1 MITIIFSLIE
11 LSENGKID
19 WTNGKVIAKG
29 YGVFDPNAKNVQLE
43 IIKATRVA
51 TVVAQRNLLETIK
64 GVHITSQTIVEDY
77 MLKNDLIISEV
88 KGIVKGAKMIGE
100 PKVDKEKGIVE
111 VELVI
116 DMFGDSGFIK
126 PILPYIINK
135 NKASADIK
143 KEEINYSVAVID
155 ASGKGAK
162 PSVLPKFYDENGNL
176 IFDASEIIDPND
188 PKALK
193 VIKFVDNLNE
203 LLSDP
208 ELSKSP
214 LVIKIKS
221 VLNQRDFVVGKEE
234 AEKIKWLKS
243 LWKIG
248 KKVVF
253 SLF

>member
-1 MITIIFSLIE
+1 MTALIFSFIE
-11 LSENGKID
+11 LLEHGKID

-29 YGVFDPNAKNVQLE
+29 YGIFDPNAKNVQLE

-111 VELVI
+111 VELII

-126 PILPYIINK
+126 PILPYIVNK
-135 NKASADIK
+135 NKATSNI
-143 KEEINYSVAVID
+143 KEEDVNYSIAVVD
-155 ASGKGAK
+155 ASGTGAK
-162 PSVLPKFYDENGNL
+162 PVVLPKFYDENGNL
-176 IFDASEIIDPND
+176 IFDSSEIIDPND
-188 PKALK
+188 PKTLK
-193 VIKFVDNLNE
+193 IIKFVDNLNE

-214 LVIKIKS
+214 LVIKVKS
-221 VLNQRDFVVGKEE
+221 ILNQRDFVVGKEE
-234 AEKIKWLKS
+234 AEKIKWLKT
-243 LWKIG
+243 LWKLG
-248 KKVVF
+248 KKIVF